1 MPQSCDH
8 RGRLGDSLP
17 HRRRLGRGR
26 RGHATDRLRHGAP
39 EARAL
44 SVRPAASC
52 TGTGGPPRPPAESAT
67 PRARAGAQREAGG
80 PYARC
85 GVGSWG
91 GVDPPPP
98 SPEKR
103 VRRGEEAEQTAGLAA
118 TGGWGGDPHPT
129 RPWGQE
135 PARGPG
141 HFAEAVRLRAADCF
155 AFLVQKVRGRI
166 VLALEGRFS

>member
-1 MPQSCDH
+1 MGGAATRRTGSATA
-8 RGRLGDSLP
+8 
-17 HRRRLGRGR
+17 RRRPGLS
-26 RGHATDRLRHGAP
+26 
-39 EARAL
+39 ARAQ
-44 SVRPAASC
+44 R
-52 TGTGGPPRPPAESAT
+52 
-67 PRARAGAQREAGG
+67 PRARAQAGHPVPPLRARPRGPGQGLSERLADPTPDVGRAAGA
-80 PYARC
+80 
-85 GVGSWG
+85 VWTL
-91 GVDPPPP
+91 PPP
-98 SPEKR
+98 SLEKR